1 MKSKANKAKTFW
13 KNPDTRL
20 GELLSFIGDEQQ
32 ELSNNVQSVL
42 NQFREI
48 EMKGYLPKSEVERLH
63 RAIRRWERGEY
74 DEGEMRLW
82 MNDLKNR
89 RKIRGEEALFIF
101 LFAAMLESYR
111 TVANK
116 SAPLM
121 EEITRSAYN
130 QSFAKAYSITG
141 KGKNQKIGDEFV
153 QKALKSV
160 LPSGSNFYSGLE
172 NDAHYRARQLK
183 EQVASNMIQGNP
195 LSMDSPEFKRIMNS
209 QRQWQLRRTHS
220 TSSGGYAGYYDMV
233 TSFMVHTA
241 VAQAYR
247 DARVKEYRF
256 IAVIDDATT
265 STCKEL
271 NGHVFKMSE
280 MKIGI
285 NFPPTYPPPHPCRS
299 ITEPI
304 K

>member
-1 MKSKANKAKTFW
+1 MESKANKVKTFW

-32 ELSNNVQSVL
+32 ELSDNVQSIL

-48 EMKGYLPKSEVERLH
+48 EMKGYLPKLEVERLH
-63 RAIRRWERGEY
+63 RAIRRWKQDGY

-82 MNDLKNR
+82 MNDMKNR
-89 RKIRGEEALFIF
+89 KKIRGEEALFIF

-111 TVANK
+111 AIANK
-116 SAPLM
+116 STTLM
-121 EEITRSAYN
+121 KEIARSAYN
-130 QSFAKAYSITG
+130 QSFAEAYSITG
-141 KGKNQKIGDEFV
+141 KGKDQKIGNEFV
-153 QKALKSV
+153 QNALKST
-160 LPSGSNFYSGLE
+160 LPDGSNFYSGIE
-172 NDAHYRARQLK
+172 NDAHYRAKQIQ
-183 EQVASNMIQGNP
+183 EQAVSNMIQDKP
-195 LSMDSPEFKRIMNS
+195 LSMDSLEFKRILNS
-209 QRQWQLRRTHS
+209 QRRWQLRRTHS

-247 DARVKEYRF
+247 DAKIKEYRF
-256 IAVIDDATT
+256 IAVIDDVTT

-271 NGHVFKMSE
+271 NGRVFRMSE
-280 MKIGI
+280 MKMGI